1 MSAKKA
7 STAQP
12 RNRERATE
20 TLQRPARSR
29 AEACPKPHAARVG
42 RPGHPGRRPSKPKLC
57 WGHGRISLVALSWRA
72 LSEAP
77 RHSFFATPPGGPS
90 DPSRALPPR
99 RSSLCPTVPPSPP
112 GARALLPITRAR
124 GSGEPSWTPPPL
136 PPRPALLTPL
146 PGGPLH
152 PPSALALWDPM
163 EPSRRRSDGDPSSPV
178 GWRALRSE
186 GWKWEGSRTD
196 PSRSGRVEGWRVEGW
211 RGG

>member
-1 MSAKKA
+1 MEPSSPPALPSPPSPPSPLGGQSHK
-7 STAQP
+7 P
-12 RNRERATE
+12 RLRF
-20 TLQRPARSR
+20 LY
-29 AEACPKPHAARVG
+29 
-42 RPGHPGRRPSKPKLC
+42 L
-57 WGHGRISLVALSWRA
+57 
-72 LSEAP
+72 
-77 RHSFFATPPGGPS
+77 FATPPGGPFRPLS
-90 DPSRALPPR
+90 SPPAMKILP
-99 RSSLCPTVPPSPP
+99 CPTVPPSPP

-124 GSGEPSWTPPPL
+124 GGGEPSWTPPPL

-196 PSRSGRVEGWRVEGW
+196 LSRSGRVEGCRVEGVEGW
-211 RGG
+211 LSPLALPISPTPPAVLGLADPL

>member
-1 MSAKKA
+1 MKYYYCAISHRDIFH
-7 STAQP
+7 SIP
-12 RNRERATE
+12 VF
-20 TLQRPARSR
+20 
-29 AEACPKPHAARVG
+29 EACCEV
-42 RPGHPGRRPSKPKLC
+42 SQYLD
-57 WGHGRISLVALSWRA
+57 SLREVEVRKYSNSPCVLTLSWRA

-124 GSGEPSWTPPPL
+124 GGGEPSWTPPPL

-152 PPSALALWDPM
+152 PPSALALWDPV